1 MSNYTSNHSESVMQK
16 ITLCLLV
23 LGCLQTL
30 VSGDQTS
37 TRQASPG
44 FFQSLTSDLT
54 PREIASVAALKAQ
67 TLKILNSRIPNF
79 AQQVRTTKKSLETSL
94 QYINK
99 IIATLGIADTMSPDE
114 AQAHSI
120 YLEGEIRKLEEQKRL
135 AQSAQTNLNSL
146 TTEQIRQGIKSGQI
160 VPEVLTNKQI
170 EEAYGTTEEVN

>member
-1 MSNYTSNHSESVMQK
+1 MKKYTSMHMEHVVQK
-16 ITLCLLV
+16 IMVSLLV
-23 LGCLQTL
+23 ISCSQTL
-30 VSGDQTS
+30 VSGDQTP

-99 IIATLGIADTMSPDE
+99 IIATLGIADTMSVDE
-114 AQAHSI
+114 AEAHSK
-120 YLEGEIRKLEEQKRL
+120 YLENEIKKLEEQKRL
-135 AQSAQTNLNSL
+135 AQSAETNLTSL
-146 TTEQIRQGIKSGQI
+146 TTEQIRQEIQSGQI
-160 VPEVLTNKQI
+160 VPADLTNKQI
-170 EEAYGTTEEVN
+170 EEAYGTAEEVN

>member
-1 MSNYTSNHSESVMQK
+1 MSNYTSHGERVMPK

-99 IIATLGIADTMSPDE
+99 LIDTLGITDRMSLDE
-114 AQAHSI
+114 AQAHSV
-120 YLEGEIRKLEEQKRL
+120 YLEGEIKKLEEQKRIT
-135 AQSAQTNLNSL
+135 QSAQTNLNSL
-146 TTEQIRQGIKSGQI
+146 TTEQIREAIRLGQI
-160 VPEVLTNKQI
+160 VPADLTEKQI
-170 EEAYGTTEEVN
+170 EEAYGTTEKFD